1 MYLLRYVSYPH
12 SRCERRHAGQRTVAR
27 QQLLRVRNRAI
38 RVVEATEVSLCG
50 GGMWRGVR
58 RRRRVRMDHVGELAP
73 VLTQPLVPATG
84 RESKSADAAEGDN
97 ATPD

>member
-1 MYLLRYVSYPH
+1 
-12 SRCERRHAGQRTVAR
+12 
-27 QQLLRVRNRAI
+27 
-38 RVVEATEVSLCG
+38 
-50 GGMWRGVR
+50 MWRGVR